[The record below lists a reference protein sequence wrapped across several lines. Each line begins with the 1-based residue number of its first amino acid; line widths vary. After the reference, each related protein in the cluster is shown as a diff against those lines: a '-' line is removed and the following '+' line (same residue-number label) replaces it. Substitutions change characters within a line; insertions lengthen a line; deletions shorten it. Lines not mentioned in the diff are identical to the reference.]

1 MAIDANGGRLCTVVL
16 HDDRVSQD
24 DVLCGTDILPEGKVG
39 ILKAKNA
46 MPIHVL
52 SSKRATA
59 SREISLHV
67 TLGERFL
74 YENRMPA
81 TLTIVN
87 DIHEATAN
95 HVEFFF
101 RDICL
106 SRADMWQM
114 IRSMDGGIIYRDQ
127 EIKFLGSDTAI
138 ARTIYINGQ
147 ESDSAFVRQP
157 ITKPIFRSGSARFTL
172 LIQVSREMLERWVDG
187 HLMYENLIEGFL
199 TELFRRWD

>member
-1 MAIDANGGRLCTVVL
+1 VNTAHTNLAITHMHAMAVDPSERLCTVVL

-24 DVLCGTDILPEGKVG
+24 DVLCSTDILPEGKVG
-39 ILKAKNA
+39 ILRAKNA

-52 SSKRATA
+52 STKQAAT

-67 TLGERFL
+67 TLGERFQ
-74 YENRMPA
+74 YENRMSA

-87 DIHEATAN
+87 DIHDATAN

-114 IRSMDGGIIYRDQ
+114 TRSMDGGIIYRDQ

-138 ARTIYINGQ
+138 AAQFISMDKNPTRH
-147 ESDSAFVRQP
+147 SFDSP
-157 ITKPIFRSGSARFTL
+157 SRSLSFEAEAQGLCCSYKCPGRCSSA
-172 LIQVSREMLERWVDG
+172 G
-187 HLMYENLIEGFL
+187 LMA
-199 TELFRRWD
+199 T